1 MKAEEV
7 TAEKLFD
14 GGQQLLIPLWQRRY
28 SWTTSDWEDLWR
40 DLIRVHRGEAP
51 SHFIGSVVLHQLRWG
66 GMPSEAKRYSV
77 VDGQQRITT
86 LTILVCAIRDR
97 IARLA
102 PDTETRGAIQAD
114 YSSQLLINSNLKAG
128 HQDRLVLQEYDRGAL
143 SALVGGTMPSD
154 GQSNISA
161 AYAYFSDQ
169 LALFSQDQAVRLL
182 SNILIDLDAVWVML
196 DAKDNAHRVFQ
207 TLNAGG
213 KPLRQVDLIRNY
225 FFLLL
230 GEEGDDFY
238 EKQWRVLETDLTAR
252 ELDEFFV
259 AWTVSQGFPGAKGS
273 LFSYFQREL
282 SAIEGDPGAVADY
295 GRDLIDA
302 SRYFKWIRQ
311 PEDCAYKSVRRSLID
326 LGNWGTL
333 PFEGLILLLLRRLA
347 AGQMSEPDVVDGL
360 EAILGFVARRMLAGY
375 EPNVHKSIAVSVAG
389 RLAGARRPSDNDVA
403 QYIRYKLSTGT
414 DVQSWP
420 SDQHVLERVTTLP
433 MYAPSRRA
441 WTFLILERVNRSLF
455 EFEKHAPA
463 SLDRN
468 AYSIEHIM
476 PQHLTADWE
485 ADLAKWGVSG
495 PSSLHSSRVHALG
508 NLTLSPI
515 NSELSDRSFGEKV
528 SMLADDS
535 LRLNQELAQGSTWT
549 GVRIDERT
557 HFLALKALQTF
568 VGPLKEAELNAK
580 LFGEALS
587 SKALQNEEDGE
598 DDSDVG

>member
-28 SWTTSDWEDLWR
+28 SWTKNDWEDLWR
-40 DLIRVHRGEAP
+40 DLLRVHNGEAS

-102 PDTETRGAIQAD
+102 PDMEARASIQAD
-114 YSSQLLINSNLKAG
+114 YTSQLLSNSNLKEG
-128 HQDRLVLQEYDRGAL
+128 HQERLILQEYDRGAL
-143 SALVGGTMPSD
+143 SALVSGTMPSD
-154 GQSNISA
+154 GQSSIA
-161 AYAYFSDQ
+161 DAYSFFTDQ
-169 LALFSQDQAVRLL
+169 LVTFTQDQAVRLL

-230 GEEGDDFY
+230 GEKGDEFY
-238 EKQWRVLETDLTAR
+238 ESQWKILETDLSAR

-259 AWTVSQGFPGAKGS
+259 AWTVSQGFSGARGS

-282 SAIEGDPGAVADY
+282 SVVEENPPAVAAY
-295 GRDLIDA
+295 GRELIEA
-302 SRYFKWIRQ
+302 SRYFQWIRR
-311 PEDCAYKSVRRSLID
+311 PEDCPYKAVRRSLTD
-326 LGNWGTL
+326 LSNWGTL
-333 PFEGLILLLLRRLA
+333 PFEGLILLLLRKLA
-347 AGQMSEPDVVDGL
+347 SAEMSEGDVADGL
-360 EAILGFVARRMLAGY
+360 EIILGFVARRMLAGY
-375 EPNVHKSIAVSVAG
+375 EPNVHKSIAVGVAAKI
-389 RLAGARRPSDNDVA
+389 AGQRKQAGSDTVD
-403 QYIRYKLSTGT
+403 YIRFKLSTGT

-420 SDQHVLERVTTLP
+420 NDQHVLERVGSLP

-441 WTFLILERVNRSLF
+441 WTFLILERINRKLF
-455 EFEKHAPA
+455 EYEKHAPA
-463 SLDRN
+463 ALDRS

-476 PQHLTADWE
+476 PQHLTGAWE
-485 ADLAKWGVSG
+485 ADLIKWGVSS
-495 PSSLHSSRVHALG
+495 PSALHSSRVHALG

-515 NSELSDRSFGEKV
+515 NSELSDRSFEEKI

-535 LRLNQELAQGSTWT
+535 LRLNQELGSGSTWT
-549 GVRIDERT
+549 GVRIDERS
-557 HFLALKALQTF
+557 HSLASRALEAF
-568 VGPLKEAELNAK
+568 VGPLSESEIAAQHFDELLSEAPEQVDDDL
-580 LFGEALS
+580 
-587 SKALQNEEDGE
+587 EEDN
-598 DDSDVG
+598 DLA